1 MKEKSPLEG
10 GDFWVIMVL
19 LEQLLLSISLFLA
32 TLFRK
37 KPIYNYAEPNSIS
50 CLCIFFLIKGPEFED
65 VQFMVMENKRKLI

>member
-10 GDFWVIMVL
+10 GDFWVIMAL

-37 KPIYNYAEPNSIS
+37 KNPFTIMQSQIPFLVYA
-50 CLCIFFLIKGPEFED
+50 FFF
-65 VQFMVMENKRKLI
+65 